1 MAILG
6 SNLALYY
13 RAGSNNYVPFAAS
26 TNCNMTSNT
35 AQIEV
40 TNYNTD
46 WFRDYKMDILDW
58 SVTTDGLITIDTVDY
73 KDLLDFQLN
82 RTRIVVRFSAIGLK
96 QNVFFGRAYITD
108 ITLNGPVE
116 GVASY
121 SVTVTG
127 AGPYRFSDPTNCIR
141 YLVNITSAGGGT
153 VQWSDCDG
161 GGLLA
166 KTVSSPSTF
175 YQCAEVVGGLGQINI
190 ISGTGTITPD
200 GYCSE

>member
-13 RAGSNNYVPFAAS
+13 RAGANNYVPFAAS

-46 WFRDYKMDILDW
+46 WFRDYKMDMLDW

-73 KDLLDFQLN
+73 KDLLDFQYN

-108 ITLNGPVE
+108 ISLNGPVE
-116 GVASY
+116 GVATY

-127 AGPYRFSDPTNCIR
+127 AGPYRFSDPTLCEKFK
-141 YLVNITSAGGGT
+141 ITLTTAGT
-153 VQWSDCDG
+153 IEWLDCDG
-161 GGLLA
+161 GGI
-166 KTVSSPSTF
+166 KTFGTSGPATF
-175 YQCAEVVGGLGQINI
+175 YQCAQVVGGLEQISI
-190 ISGTGTITPD
+190 TSGTGTITPE
-200 GYCSE
+200 GYCSQ

>member
-6 SNLALYY
+6 NNLALYY

-26 TNCNMTSNT
+26 TNCSMTSNT

-40 TNYNTD
+40 TNFSSD
-46 WFRDYKMDILDW
+46 WFRDYKMDVLDW
-58 SVTTDGLITIDTVDY
+58 SVTTDGLISIAEVDY

-82 RTRIVVRFSAIGLK
+82 RTRIVVRFSAFGLK
-96 QNVFFGRAYITD
+96 TNMFFGRAYITD

-116 GVASY
+116 GVATY

-127 AGPYRFSDPTNCIR
+127 AGPFRFTDPTTCGK
-141 YLVNITSAGGGT
+141 YLVTLTTGGSIEWT
-153 VQWSDCDG
+153 DCDTG
-161 GGLLA
+161 ELKAFASIG
-166 KTVSSPSTF
+166 PITF
-175 YQCAEVVGGLGQINI
+175 YQCALIAGGLPQITI
-190 ISGTGTITPD
+190 TSGSGTITPE

>member
-1 MAILG
+1 M
-6 SNLALYY
+6 N
-13 RAGSNNYVPFAAS
+13 
-26 TNCNMTSNT
+26 SNT

-46 WFRDYKMDILDW
+46 WFRDYKMDMLDW
-58 SVTTDGLITIDTVDY
+58 SVNTDGLITIDAVDY

-108 ITLNGPVE
+108 ITLSAPVE
-116 GVASY
+116 GVATY

-127 AGPYRFSDPTNCIR
+127 AGPYRFSDPTNCLR
-141 YLVNITSAGGGT
+141 YKVVLTTSGGIEW
-153 VQWSDCDG
+153 VDCDTG
-161 GGLLA
+161 ELKSIA
-166 KTVSSPSTF
+166 FINPITF
-175 YQCAEVVGGLGQINI
+175 YQCALVVGGLGQISI
-190 ISGTGTITPD
+190 TSGTGTIESV

>member
-26 TNCNMTSNT
+26 TSCNMTSNT

-46 WFRDYKMDILDW
+46 WFRDYKMDMLDW
-58 SVTTDGLITIDTVDY
+58 SVNTDGLITIDAVDY

-82 RTRIVVRFSAIGLK
+82 RTRIVVRFTALGLK
-96 QNVFFGRAYITD
+96 QNMFFGRAYITD

-116 GVASY
+116 GVATY

-127 AGPYRFSDPTNCIR
+127 AGPYTFYDPTNCTR
-141 YLVNITSAGGGT
+141 FLVVLTTAGAIEWSDCAGGGI
-153 VQWSDCDG
+153 
-161 GGLLA
+161 
-166 KTVSSPSTF
+166 KTLGFSHPTTF
-175 YQCAEVVGGLGQINI
+175 YQCAEVVGGLGQISI
-190 ISGTGTITPD
+190 TSGTGTITPD

>member
-26 TNCNMTSNT
+26 TSCNMSSNT

-46 WFRDYKMDILDW
+46 WFRDYKMDMLDW
-58 SVTTDGLITIDTVDY
+58 SVNTDGLITIDAVDY

-108 ITLNGPVE
+108 ITLSAPVE
-116 GVASY
+116 GVATY

-127 AGPYRFSDPTNCIR
+127 AGPFRFSDPTNCVR
-141 YLVNITSAGGGT
+141 FLITFTTGGT
-153 VQWSDCDG
+153 IEWQDCDTG
-161 GGLLA
+161 DI
-166 KTVSSPSTF
+166 KTLGFTGPTTF
-175 YQCAEVVGGLGQINI
+175 YQCATVVGGLPQISI
-190 ISGTGTITPD
+190 TSGTGTID
-200 GYCSE
+200 SVGYCSE

>member
-46 WFRDYKMDILDW
+46 WFRDYKMDMLDW

-96 QNVFFGRAYITD
+96 QNMFFGRAYITD

-116 GVASY
+116 GVATY

-127 AGPYRFSDPTNCIR
+127 AGPFRFSDPTLCGK
-141 YLVNITSAGGGT
+141 YLVTLTTAGSI
-153 VQWSDCDG
+153 QWVDCDTNE
-161 GGLLA
+161 L
-166 KTVSSPSTF
+166 KTFATSGPMTF
-175 YQCAEVVGGLGQINI
+175 YQCALISGGLAQIDI
-190 ISGTGTITPD
+190 ISGTGTITPT

>member
-13 RAGSNNYVPFAAS
+13 RGPGATYVPFAAS
-26 TNCNMTSNT
+26 TSCNMTSNT

-46 WFRDYKMDILDW
+46 WFRDYKMDMLDW
-58 SVTTDGLITIDTVDY
+58 SVTTDGLITIDAVDY

-96 QNVFFGRAYITD
+96 QNMFFGRAYITD

-116 GVASY
+116 GVATY

-127 AGPYRFSDPTNCIR
+127 AGPFRFTDPTLCLR
-141 YLVNITSAGGGT
+141 FLITLTTAGSIEW
-153 VQWSDCDG
+153 QDCDTG
-161 GGLLA
+161 DI
-166 KTVSSPSTF
+166 KTLGFSGPTTF
-175 YQCAEVVGGLGQINI
+175 YQCATIFGGLPQISI
-190 ISGTGTITPD
+190 TSGTGTID
-200 GYCSE
+200 SVGFCSQ

>member
-26 TNCNMTSNT
+26 TSCNMTSNT
-35 AQIEV
+35 AQVEV

-46 WFRDYKMDILDW
+46 WFKDFKMDILDW

-116 GVASY
+116 GVATY

-127 AGPYRFSDPTNCIR
+127 AGPFRFSDPTNCEKF
-141 YLVNITSAGGGT
+141 LITLTTAGS
-153 VQWSDCDG
+153 VQWLDCDG
-161 GGLLA
+161 AGLL
-166 KTVSSPSTF
+166 TFTTSGPMTF
-175 YQCAEVVGGLGQINI
+175 YRCAQVVGGLEQISI
-190 ISGTGTITPD
+190 TSGTGTITPV

>member
-13 RAGSNNYVPFAAS
+13 RGPGATYVPFAAS
-26 TNCNMTSNT
+26 TSCNMTSNT

-46 WFRDYKMDILDW
+46 WFRDYKMDMLDW
-58 SVTTDGLITIDTVDY
+58 SVTTDGLITIDAVDY

-96 QNVFFGRAYITD
+96 QNMFFGRAYITD
-108 ITLNGPVE
+108 ITLSAPVE
-116 GVASY
+116 GVATY

-127 AGPYRFSDPTNCIR
+127 AGPFRFTDPTLCVR
-141 YLVNITSAGGGT
+141 FKITFTTGGSIEW
-153 VQWSDCDG
+153 QDCDT
-161 GGLLA
+161 LEI
-166 KTVSSPSTF
+166 KTLGFTHPITF
-175 YQCAEVVGGLGQINI
+175 YQCATVFGGLPQISI
-190 ISGTGTITPD
+190 TSGTGTID
-200 GYCSE
+200 SVGYCSE

>member
-26 TNCNMTSNT
+26 TSCNMTSNT

-46 WFRDYKMDILDW
+46 WFRDYKMDMLDW
-58 SVTTDGLITIDTVDY
+58 SVSIDGLITIDAVDY

-96 QNVFFGRAYITD
+96 QNMFFGRAYITD
-108 ITLNGPVE
+108 ITLGAPVE
-116 GVASY
+116 GVATY

-127 AGPYRFSDPTNCIR
+127 AGPFRFTDPTLCLR
-141 YLVNITSAGGGT
+141 FKITFTTGGSIEW
-153 VQWSDCDG
+153 QDCDTG
-161 GGLLA
+161 EIKGLA
-166 KTVSSPSTF
+166 FTGPITF
-175 YQCAEVVGGLGQINI
+175 YQCSTVVGGLPQIFI
-190 ISGTGTITPD
+190 TAGTGTIEQV

>member
-26 TNCNMTSNT
+26 TSCNMTSNT

-40 TNYNTD
+40 TNYNND
-46 WFRDYKMDILDW
+46 WFRDYKMDMLDW

-73 KDLLDFQLN
+73 KDLLNFQIN

-127 AGPYRFSDPTNCIR
+127 AGPYRFSDPTLCGK
-141 YLVNITSAGGGT
+141 YLVTLTTGGSIEW
-153 VQWSDCDG
+153 VDCDTNELKSFASIG
-161 GGLLA
+161 
-166 KTVSSPSTF
+166 PITF
-175 YQCAEVVGGLGQINI
+175 YQCALISGGLPQIEI
-190 ISGTGTITPD
+190 TSGTGTITPT

>member
-26 TNCNMTSNT
+26 TSCNMTSNT
-35 AQIEV
+35 SQVEV

-46 WFRDYKMDILDW
+46 WFRDYKMDMLDW
-58 SVTTDGLITIDTVDY
+58 SVTTDGLITIDAVDY

-127 AGPYRFSDPTNCIR
+127 AGPFRFSDPTNCIR
-141 YLVNITSAGGGT
+141 YLVTLTTAGSIE
-153 VQWSDCDG
+153 WLDCDG
-161 GGLLA
+161 GGLLSFA
-166 KTVSSPSTF
+166 TSGPMTF
-175 YQCAEVVGGLGQINI
+175 YQCAQVVGGLGQIFI
-190 ISGTGTITPD
+190 TSGTGTITPD
-200 GYCSE
+200 GYCSQ

>member
-13 RAGSNNYVPFAAS
+13 RSGPSNYVPFAAS
-26 TNCNMTSNT
+26 TSCNLTSNT
-35 AQIEV
+35 SQIEV

-46 WFRDYKMDILDW
+46 WFRDYKMDVLDW

-96 QNVFFGRAYITD
+96 QDVFFGRAYITD
-108 ITLNGPVE
+108 ITLSAPVE
-116 GVASY
+116 GVATY

-127 AGPYRFSDPTNCIR
+127 AGPFRFTDPTLCLR
-141 YLVNITSAGGGT
+141 FLITLTTAGSIEW
-153 VQWSDCDG
+153 QDCDTG
-161 GGLLA
+161 DI
-166 KTVSSPSTF
+166 KTLGFSGPTTF
-175 YQCAEVVGGLGQINI
+175 YQCATIFGGLPQISI
-190 ISGTGTITPD
+190 TSGTGTID
-200 GYCSE
+200 SVGFCSQ

>member
-13 RAGSNNYVPFAAS
+13 RGPGATYVPFAAATS
-26 TNCNMTSNT
+26 CNLTSNT

-46 WFRDYKMDILDW
+46 WFRDYKMDMLDW
-58 SVTTDGLITIDTVDY
+58 SVTTDGLITIDDVDY

-96 QNVFFGRAYITD
+96 QDVFFGRAYITD
-108 ITLNGPVE
+108 ITLSAPVE
-116 GVASY
+116 GVATY

-127 AGPYRFSDPTNCIR
+127 AGPFRFTDPTLCLR
-141 YLVNITSAGGGT
+141 FKITLNDGG
-153 VQWSDCDG
+153 VVEWQDCDTG
-161 GGLLA
+161 DIKSIGFTHA
-166 KTVSSPSTF
+166 VTF
-175 YQCAEVVGGLGQINI
+175 YQCATVFGGLPQIEI
-190 ISGTGTITPD
+190 IEGTGTIEST
-200 GYCSE
+200 GYCSQ

>member
-26 TNCNMTSNT
+26 TSCNMSSNT

-46 WFRDYKMDILDW
+46 WFRDYKMDMLDW
-58 SVTTDGLITIDTVDY
+58 SVNTDGLITIDAVDY

-108 ITLNGPVE
+108 ITLSAPVE
-116 GVASY
+116 GVATY

-127 AGPYRFSDPTNCIR
+127 AGPFRFSDPTLCLRFKII
-141 YLVNITSAGGGT
+141 LTTAGSIEW
-153 VQWSDCDG
+153 QDCDTG
-161 GGLLA
+161 EIKGLAFLHP
-166 KTVSSPSTF
+166 VTF
-175 YQCAEVVGGLGQINI
+175 YQCATVVGGLPQISI
-190 ISGTGTITPD
+190 TSGTGTID
-200 GYCSE
+200 SVGYCSE

>member
-13 RAGSNNYVPFAAS
+13 RAGANNYVPFAAS

-35 AQIEV
+35 AQVEV

-46 WFRDYKMDILDW
+46 WFRDFKMDVLDW

-96 QNVFFGRAYITD
+96 TNVFFGRAYITD

-116 GVASY
+116 GVATY

-127 AGPYRFSDPTNCIR
+127 AGPFRFNDPTTCGK
-141 YLVNITSAGGGT
+141 YLVTLTTAGSIEWT
-153 VQWSDCDG
+153 DCDTG
-161 GGLLA
+161 DLKSFASIG
-166 KTVSSPSTF
+166 PITF
-175 YQCAEVVGGLGQINI
+175 YQCALIAGGLEQISI
-190 ISGTGTITPD
+190 TSGTGTITSV
-200 GYCSE
+200 GYCTE

>member
-46 WFRDYKMDILDW
+46 WFRDYKIDMLDW
-58 SVTTDGLITIDTVDY
+58 NVTTDGLITIDTVDY

-121 SVTVTG
+121 SVTITG
-127 AGPYRFSDPTNCIR
+127 AGPYRFTDPTNCER
-141 YLVNITSAGGGT
+141 FKITLTTAGSI
-153 VQWSDCDG
+153 QWLDCDG
-161 GGLLA
+161 AGLLSFA
-166 KTVSSPSTF
+166 SSVPITF
-175 YQCAEVVGGLGQINI
+175 YQCAQVVGGLEQISI
-190 ISGTGTITPD
+190 TSGTGTITPE
-200 GYCSE
+200 GYCSQ

>member
-26 TNCNMTSNT
+26 TSCNMNSNT
-35 AQIEV
+35 SQIEV

-46 WFRDYKMDILDW
+46 WFREYKMDILDW
-58 SVTTDGLITIDTVDY
+58 SVDTDGLITIDTVDY

-96 QNVFFGRAYITD
+96 QDVFFGRAYITD
-108 ITLNGPVE
+108 ITLSAPVE
-116 GVASY
+116 GVATY

-127 AGPYRFSDPTNCIR
+127 AGPFRFTDPTLCLR
-141 YLVNITSAGGGT
+141 FLITLTTAGSIEW
-153 VQWSDCDG
+153 QDCDTG
-161 GGLLA
+161 DI
-166 KTVSSPSTF
+166 KTLGFSGPTTF
-175 YQCAEVVGGLGQINI
+175 YQCATIFGGLPQISI
-190 ISGTGTITPD
+190 TSGTGTID
-200 GYCSE
+200 SVGFCSQ